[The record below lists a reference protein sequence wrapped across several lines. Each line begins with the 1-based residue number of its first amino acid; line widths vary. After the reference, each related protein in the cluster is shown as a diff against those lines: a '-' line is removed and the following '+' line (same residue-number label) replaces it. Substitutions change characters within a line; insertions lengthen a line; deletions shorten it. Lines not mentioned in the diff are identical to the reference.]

1 MDKDKLFATHLVYKV
16 DGTIMND
23 HLPVFA
29 EFSCG
34 HARVALVVKV
44 TLLRVGEQT
53 VRLGAIEFELRT
65 SELEV

>member
-1 MDKDKLFATHLVYKV
+1 
-16 DGTIMND
+16 MND

-34 HARVALVVKV
+34 HTRVALVVKV

-53 VRLGAIEFELRT
+53 VRLGAIELEFRT